1 MNPGLIK
8 TYEASGAVP
17 GNCIVQAGPVE
28 GTVVAASGSAGSFLG
43 VSGQLAAA
51 DGAAVEIVHSGIVD
65 VQLGAS
71 VSFGDWITS
80 DDLGCAVK
88 AAPGQGETCEVIGKA
103 LETGSSGD
111 IIRML
116 MTITLIKG

>member
-17 GNCIVQAGPVE
+17 GHCIVQAGSVE
-28 GTVVAASGSAGSFLG
+28 GTVAAADGSAGSFLG
-43 VSGQLAAA
+43 VSGSFAAA

-71 VSFGDWITS
+71 VAFGDWITS

-88 AAPGQGETCEVIGKA
+88 AAPGQGEACEVIGKA
-103 LETGSSGD
+103 LETGNSGD
-111 IIRML
+111 IVRML
-116 MTITLIKG
+116 MTITRIKG